1 MAEKMTANMKK
12 DELIKTLG
20 LFLTGDMTGIDQN
33 LIDRVKYTVNNYK
46 PSKVSLKTLT
56 DLMAEVSTAIKEA
69 VKSSKTAK
77 APKKQPVEALKKP
90 GKKPTAPKKPPVK
103 EEEPVE
109 EPEEK
114 KPTKAPAPKK
124 TVAPKKDSKYVME
137 SCFPDTVEDEELGTL
152 IRVHDKFHTYD
163 ELREFVEKGGELY
176 FATYWTARLIK
187 QFAYGKTWEVPCPA
201 SFPNDL
207 DIMAVLLTC
216 ENIERVW
223 AMSRYTEAMMNFDGK
238 SLKPVMDLD
247 PKTGEKCS
255 IRVMNGMEYDIYMKE
270 EDAK

>member
-1 MAEKMTANMKK
+1 MAEKTTNMKK
-12 DELIKTLG
+12 DEIVKTLG

-56 DLMAEVSTAIKEA
+56 DLRAEVSTAIKEA
-69 VKSSKTAK
+69 VKTTKTS
-77 APKKQPVEALKKP
+77 KKQPVEALKKP

-103 EEEPVE
+103 EEEPDE

-114 KPTKAPAPKK
+114 KPTK
-124 TVAPKKDSKYVME
+124 APKKDSKYVME

-152 IRVHDKFHTYD
+152 VRVHDKFHTYD
-163 ELREFVEKGGELY
+163 ELREFVENGGELY
-176 FATYWTARLIK
+176 FATYWTPRLIK
-187 QFAYGKTWEVPCPA
+187 QFAYGRTWEVPCPA

-207 DIMAVLLTC
+207 DLLAVLLTC

-223 AMSRYTEAMMNFDGK
+223 CMSRYTESLMNFDGK
-238 SLKPVMDLD
+238 SLKPIMDID
-247 PKTGEKCS
+247 PKTGERCS

-270 EDAK
+270 EDVK